1 MDACRKGELEK
12 TAIPKLAWNHHHHT
26 NMCEEILM
34 RVQVCT
40 AKFSFSRLWVP
51 NIKMNVKLCLS
62 LSV

>member
-12 TAIPKLAWNHHHHT
+12 TAISKLAWNHHHHT

-34 RVQVCT
+34 IVQVCT